1 MARLIS
7 ERNVV
12 GIRLLTLEIS
22 DGEAFTYIQT
32 LKHTLETLEPKGV
45 EALTGAFVEEV
56 EGMLEDLLSMTDQAE
71 WEDAVAPVLAPAD

>member
-7 ERNVV
+7 ERDVV

-22 DGEAFTYIQT
+22 DGEAFTYIQA
-32 LKHTLETLEPKGV
+32 LKHTLETLELEGV
-45 EALTGAFVEEV
+45 EALTGAYVEEV

-71 WEDAVAPVLAPAD
+71 WEDAAAPVLVSAD